1 MRFIIDN
8 GMINISDVQNS
19 MEAMKREELLRKH
32 PYKIWQGK
40 DDKWYTYLPDKDKG
54 RILKKRTTKK
64 SIEDEVIGYLKSEL
78 ENPTVKDVFDEWIN
92 RKLEMGEVSNPTYER
107 YKIDF
112 ERFFSDF
119 GERKVKSVTE
129 EEIEDFLTNCIVRF
143 HLTSKS
149 FCNLKIIVRGIFK
162 RARKKN
168 YVQFGITELISN
180 MEISRKIFK
189 NVQKSDTME
198 VFDEEEFEKVEQY
211 LVQNLDLV
219 NLGLLLAFLT
229 GIRVGELAAL
239 KWSDFD
245 GCSIKIQRTET
256 RYKNEHGGYVYG
268 IKESPKTEA
277 GIREVIIPPKCT
289 WIMQKIRMKN
299 PFGEYMF
306 EKEETRIKT
315 YSFRKRLYGICDKI
329 GIERKSPHKI
339 RKTYASILL
348 DNQVSEKLITDLMGH
363 TDIQCTNQF
372 YGRNRKTNEKKAEVL
387 NNIPEFQLSNG

>member
-1 MRFIIDN
+1 
-8 GMINISDVQNS
+8 MINISDVQNS
-19 MEAMKREELLRKH
+19 MEAMKREELLKKH

-40 DDKWYTYLPDKDKG
+40 DDKWYTYLPDKAKG

-64 SIEDEVIGYLKSEL
+64 SIEDEVIEYMKSEL
-78 ENPTVKDVFDEWIN
+78 ENPTVKDVFEEWIN

-107 YKIDF
+107 YRIDF
-112 ERFFSDF
+112 ERFFHTF

-162 RARKKN
+162 RAKKKN

-189 NVQKSDTME
+189 SVQKSDVME

-211 LVQNLDLV
+211 LIQNLDLV

-256 RYKNEHGGYVYG
+256 RYKNEHGVYVYE

-277 GIREVIIPPKCT
+277 GIRDVIIPPKCI

-299 PFGEYMF
+299 PFGVYMF
-306 EKEETRIKT
+306 EKDESRIKT
-315 YSFRKRLYGICDKI
+315 YSFRKRLYSICDKT
-329 GIERKSPHKI
+329 GVARKSPHKI

-348 DNQVSEKLITDLMGH
+348 DNQVSEKFITDLMGH

>member
-1 MRFIIDN
+1 M
-8 GMINISDVQNS
+8 
-19 MEAMKREELLRKH
+19 
-32 PYKIWQGK
+32 
-40 DDKWYTYLPDKDKG
+40 
-54 RILKKRTTKK
+54 
-64 SIEDEVIGYLKSEL
+64 
-78 ENPTVKDVFDEWIN
+78 
-92 RKLEMGEVSNPTYER
+92 
-107 YKIDF
+107 
-112 ERFFSDF
+112 
-119 GERKVKSVTE
+119 
-129 EEIEDFLTNCIVRF
+129 
-143 HLTSKS
+143 
-149 FCNLKIIVRGIFK
+149 
-162 RARKKN
+162 
-168 YVQFGITELISN
+168 QFGITELISN

-189 NVQKSDTME
+189 NVQKPDAME

-219 NLGLLLAFLT
+219 NLGLLLAFFT

-256 RYKNEHGGYVYG
+256 RYKNEHGVYVYG
-268 IKESPKTEA
+268 IRESPKTEA

-329 GIERKSPHKI
+329 GIGRKSPHKI
-339 RKTYASILL
+339 
-348 DNQVSEKLITDLMGH
+348 
-363 TDIQCTNQF
+363 
-372 YGRNRKTNEKKAEVL
+372 RKTNEKKAEVL

>member
-8 GMINISDVQNS
+8 GMINISDAQNS
-19 MEAMKREELLRKH
+19 MEVMKREELLRKH
-32 PYKIWQGK
+32 PYKIWHGK

-78 ENPTVKDVFDEWIN
+78 ENPTVKDVFAEW
-92 RKLEMGEVSNPTYER
+92 MR
-107 YKIDF
+107 YRIDF

-119 GERKVKSVTE
+119 GERK
-129 EEIEDFLTNCIVRF
+129 
-143 HLTSKS
+143 
-149 FCNLKIIVRGIFK
+149 
-162 RARKKN
+162 KN
-168 YVQFGITELISN
+168 YVQFDITELISN

-219 NLGLLLAFLT
+219 SLGLLLAFLT
-229 GIRVGELAAL
+229 
-239 KWSDFD
+239 
-245 GCSIKIQRTET
+245 
-256 RYKNEHGGYVYG
+256 
-268 IKESPKTEA
+268 

-339 RKTYASILL
+339 RKTY
-348 DNQVSEKLITDLMGH
+348 
-363 TDIQCTNQF
+363 
-372 YGRNRKTNEKKAEVL
+372 EKKAEVL

>member
-1 MRFIIDN
+1 
-8 GMINISDVQNS
+8 MINISDAQNS
-19 MEAMKREELLRKH
+19 MEVMKREELLRKH
-32 PYKIWQGK
+32 PYKIWHGK

-64 SIEDEVIGYLKSEL
+64 SIEDEVIGFLKSEL
-78 ENPTVKDVFDEWIN
+78 ENPTVKDVFAEW
-92 RKLEMGEVSNPTYER
+92 MR
-107 YKIDF
+107 YRIDF

-149 FCNLKIIVRGIFK
+149 FYNLKIIVRGIFK

-219 NLGLLLAFLT
+219 SLGLLLAFLT
-229 GIRVGELAAL
+229 
-239 KWSDFD
+239 
-245 GCSIKIQRTET
+245 
-256 RYKNEHGGYVYG
+256 
-268 IKESPKTEA
+268 

-306 EKEETRIKT
+306 EKEEIRIKT

-339 RKTYASILL
+339 MKTY
-348 DNQVSEKLITDLMGH
+348 
-363 TDIQCTNQF
+363 
-372 YGRNRKTNEKKAEVL
+372 EKKAEVL